1 MYSVIDRFEPNVRI
15 SSYITCI
22 FIYSL
27 FVLFFFIIEQKH
39 FTNVS
44 NITLYFILKNTKIIS
59 KILPKL
65 KENKRIFPSESM
77 FYPVTVHIIFLVL
90 VQFCFLGTNCSVTSL
105 LAEPPYH
112 WNHNRSKNQWNIT
125 NPFKII

>member
-1 MYSVIDRFEPNVRI
+1 MNHFILFTGFLWTFNLLLPDPTKPPLTPTPTPHPHSHPYFSNLMFALPVTLLVYS
-15 SSYITCI
+15 
-22 FIYSL
+22 FILYL
-27 FVLFFFIIEQKH
+27 FFFFFIIEQKH

-65 KENKRIFPSESM
+65 KENKRIFPSASM

-90 VQFCFLGTNCSVTSL
+90 VQFCF
-105 LAEPPYH
+105 
-112 WNHNRSKNQWNIT
+112 
-125 NPFKII
+125 

>member
-1 MYSVIDRFEPNVRI
+1 MNHFILFTGFLWSFNLPPPPPLPLPLILFEPNGRI

-22 FIYSL
+22 FIFSL
-27 FVLFFFIIEQKH
+27 FFFFFIIEQKH

-44 NITLYFILKNTKIIS
+44 NITLYFILKNTKIIP

-65 KENKRIFPSESM
+65 KENKRIFPSASM

-90 VQFCFLGTNCSVTSL
+90 VQFCF
-105 LAEPPYH
+105 
-112 WNHNRSKNQWNIT
+112 
-125 NPFKII
+125 